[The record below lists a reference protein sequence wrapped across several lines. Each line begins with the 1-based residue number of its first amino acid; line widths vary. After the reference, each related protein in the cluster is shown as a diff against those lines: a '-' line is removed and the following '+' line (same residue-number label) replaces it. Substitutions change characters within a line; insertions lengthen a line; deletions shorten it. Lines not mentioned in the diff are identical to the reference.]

1 MEVCYWALL
10 AACALVALAAL
21 ARLWS
26 VRRGIR
32 EVAAGLAEKM
42 QTETNTLLCLS
53 TGDRAVRALASEIN
67 TQLQALRAERL
78 RLQHGDAAL
87 KAAITNISH
96 DLRTPLT
103 AIRGYLELLEQEP
116 LPPDASRYLA
126 IVQERTQAMC
136 GLTDELFQYTL
147 LAAQADSLT
156 PAPLCLRD
164 ALEQSL
170 AAACPALE
178 RQGITPVIELP
189 ECPVPRCLDGA
200 ALRRVFDNL
209 LANAVKYAAGDL
221 RVRLTPDGTVTFT
234 NPAPQLTRVQA
245 ARLFDRFFT
254 VETAR
259 RSTGLGLSIA
269 KLLTERMGGRIAA
282 TYQSGQLTIR
292 LDFPA

>member
-10 AACALVALAAL
+10 AACALAAL
-21 ARLWS
+21 FALVRLWS

-32 EVAAGLAEKM
+32 EVAESLTEKM

-103 AIRGYLELLEQEP
+103 AIRGYLELLEEEP

-126 IVQERTQAMC
+126 IVQERTKVLC

-147 LAAQADSLT
+147 LTAQAENLT

-189 ECPVPRCLDGA
+189 EGPVPRCLDGA

-221 RVRLTPDGTVTFT
+221 RVTLTPDGTITFT

-282 TYQSGQLTIR
+282 AYRSGQLTIR